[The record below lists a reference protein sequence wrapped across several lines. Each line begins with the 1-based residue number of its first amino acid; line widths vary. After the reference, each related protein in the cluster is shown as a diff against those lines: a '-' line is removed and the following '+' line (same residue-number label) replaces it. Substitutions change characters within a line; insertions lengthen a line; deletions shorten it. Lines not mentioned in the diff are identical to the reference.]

1 LPLSGEQIKQL
12 KEVVQNFHA
21 VKENNAEQEAE
32 KLYRMRMVAPAS
44 VYSSSSTG
52 ADGVSSNGEFTL
64 GGQDTRD
71 PNSRFMASVSQGK
84 APLANATHI
93 LHPETTLVQGAILQA
108 TLEPRIVSDLPG
120 MLRAVV
126 SDDVYSD
133 DETQLLIPKGTR
145 LVGQYSSGILPGQNR
160 IFVIWQRLIR
170 PDGIDISL
178 NSPGTDQLGGAGIA
192 ASGID
197 YHFFQQFGTAALLS
211 IIGAGAANIGVKPT
225 DQLNS
230 SSVYREAIAE
240 SFSQSAQNTLQN
252 TGQIKPTLY
261 VNQGAKISV
270 FVARD
275 LNFYAEFKRT
285 GLL

>member
-1 LPLSGEQIKQL
+1 
-12 KEVVQNFHA
+12 
-21 VKENNAEQEAE
+21 
-32 KLYRMRMVAPAS
+32 MRMVAPAS
-44 VYSSSSTG
+44 VYSAGSSTG
-52 ADGVSSNGEFTL
+52 ADSVSSNGEFTL
-64 GGQDTRD
+64 GGVDTRD
-71 PNSRFMASVSQGK
+71 PNSRFMVSVSQSK
-84 APLANATHI
+84 APIVRATHI

-133 DETQLLIPKGTR
+133 DETEVLIPKGTR

-170 PDGIDISL
+170 PDGIDILL
-178 NSPGTDQLGGAGIA
+178 NSPGTDQLGGAGIV

-197 YHFFQQFGTAALLS
+197 HHFFEQFGTAALLS
-211 IIGAGAANIGVKPT
+211 VIGAGAANIGVKPT

-230 SSVYREAIAE
+230 SSAYREAIAE

-275 LNFYAEFKRT
+275 LDFYAEFKRV